1 MTFLDRLERRF
12 GHLAIPGLVRYVMIL
27 NILVYLLA
35 IANPGFLSLLT
46 ADRAAIWNGEIWR
59 LVSWIFIPSVGPG
72 LFSPLF
78 MIFYV
83 YFTWWIGDMLEANW
97 GSFRLTLY
105 YLLGMLGYVAVAL
118 VFGGSSASI
127 SLNFTLFLALA
138 TIAPNLE
145 ILVFFVFP
153 VKIKWLAIWGLLG
166 LAYLFFF
173 GPVSMQVATTWSL
186 MNYLLFFAPEIFR
199 RMKSDRVNS
208 QRRAKFDQ
216 AVKSAPEY
224 MHHCEVC
231 GANEASNPHEDFR
244 VAADGREYCFRH
256 LPK

>member
-12 GHLAIPGLVRYVMIL
+12 GFLAIPGLIRYVMIL

-35 IANPGFLSLLT
+35 IANPGFLSLLV
-46 ADRAAIWNGEIWR
+46 ADRDAIWRGELWR
-59 LVSWIFIPSVGPG
+59 LVSWIFIPSAGSG
-72 LFSPLF
+72 LFGPLF

-145 ILVFFVFP
+145 ILLFFVFP

-166 LAYLFFF
+166 PTYMFFV
-173 GPVSMQVATTWSL
+173 GPPSVQVATTWSL
-186 MNYLLFFAPEIFR
+186 MNYLLFFAPEIIR
-199 RMKSDRVNS
+199 RMKSDRVNA

-216 AVKSAPEY
+216 AVKSTPEY

-231 GANEASNPHEDFR
+231 GANEVSNPHEDFR
-244 VAADGREYCFRH
+244 VAADGREYCSRH

>member
-12 GHLAIPGLVRYVMIL
+12 GFLAIPGLIRYVMIL

-35 IANPGFLSLLT
+35 IANEGFLSLLV
-46 ADRAAIWNGEIWR
+46 ADRTAIWHGEIWR
-59 LVSWIFIPSVGPG
+59 LVSWIFIPSVGSG
-72 LFSPLF
+72 LFSPIS
-78 MIFYV
+78 MILYV
-83 YFTWWIGDMLEANW
+83 YFTWWIGDVLEANW

-105 YLLGMLGYVAVAL
+105 YLLGMLGYIAVAL

-138 TIAPNLE
+138 TLAPNLE
-145 ILVFFVFP
+145 ILLFFVFP

-166 LAYLFFF
+166 PAYMFLI
-173 GPVSMQVATTWSL
+173 GPPSVQVATAWSL
-186 MNYLLFFAPEIFR
+186 MNYLLFFAPEIYR
-199 RMKSDRVNS
+199 RMKSDRTNA
-208 QRRAKFDQ
+208 QRRARFDQ

-224 MHHCEVC
+224 MHQCEVC
-231 GANEASNPHEDFR
+231 GANEVSNPHEDFR
-244 VAADGREYCFRH
+244 VAANGREYCSRH